1 VISPQRSDAP
11 PPEELGAILGRLTAA
26 GRPWLAIIPAAFIR
40 KPGWPAASG
49 TSQALTATT
58 APQTIDVTDMR
69 DAPVSVNPFELEP
82 GCPVQSHVDRLATLF
97 EAAFRPPAPA
107 RAALRLGLRRAYADC
122 GWDTAAGA
130 ALPGAKAPPG
140 IPCIDGLRR
149 AMLREATELGV
160 DPGQR
165 AMIRGFLDVKLRSLW
180 TGPAAQFLA
189 AGHPADLSGLT
200 SRNVLFTAGDVIDEE
215 ASAFLTGVL
224 LIRLAEQL
232 RVQQQASASAVE
244 GRHAIEASRTTGT
257 TGAVV
262 LAAPAGRLRRLL
274 NEIRGYGA
282 SIITAESAP
291 SAGPI
296 ATAENAVAANGSAGA
311 PGGTDLGNTS
321 TAMERWTAMSSRV
334 ALRGRRSAACGLQC
348 RQRPCSGYELH
359 EAELLARADGQVWL
373 RLWGQVLVLAFLT
386 GRPLPQLPVA
396 VRRSWPSFDV
406 RTRECL
412 LATVVQA
419 AIASRCIALRHTYD
433 PRRLEAAVA
442 TTAAGLLAAA
452 GSSRY
457 LAARFS
463 LRAGQVWVI
472 PQLRWLH
479 EVDRLNPLGPRR
491 VGREDI
497 APPLDF
503 ELAGL
508 PDWPG
513 IRVGDR
519 LDGLRRHRL
528 CMDSERNRGIAATA
542 LLGVDRADRRDR
554 EGLCGSGFEADL
566 AIAGIGLGQ
575 AHRLRYAERMLGII
589 QRGTEPGWLEVVL
602 SWPARLIK
610 SGGCGLHP
618 PENADNIRPR

>member
-1 VISPQRSDAP
+1 
-11 PPEELGAILGRLTAA
+11 
-26 GRPWLAIIPAAFIR
+26 
-40 KPGWPAASG
+40 
-49 TSQALTATT
+49 
-58 APQTIDVTDMR
+58 MR

-82 GCPVQSHVDRLATLF
+82 GCPVQSHVDRLTALF

-122 GWDTAAGA
+122 GWDAAAGA

-149 AMLREATELGV
+149 AVLREATELGV
-160 DPGQR
+160 DPGKR
-165 AMIRGFLDVKLRSLW
+165 ATIRGFLDVQLRSLW

-215 ASAFLTGVL
+215 ASAFLAGVL

-232 RVQQQASASAVE
+232 RAHQQTPASAVE
-244 GRHAIEASRTTGT
+244 GRHAIEAPRTAGNP
-257 TGAVV
+257 GAVV
-262 LAAPAGRLRRLL
+262 LAVPVGRLRRLL
-274 NEIRGYGA
+274 DEIRGYGA
-282 SIITAESAP
+282 TIIPAESAP
-291 SAGPI
+291 SGGSTAD
-296 ATAENAVAANGSAGA
+296 AENAAAANGSAGA
-311 PGGTDLGNTS
+311 PGGMDLGNTS
-321 TAMERWTAMSSRV
+321 AAMERRAAMSSGV

-359 EAELLARADGQVWL
+359 EAELLAQADGQVWL

-386 GRPLPQLPVA
+386 GRPLPHVPAA

-412 LATVVQA
+412 LATVAQA
-419 AIASRCIALRHTYD
+419 AIASRSMALRHTYD
-433 PRRLEAAVA
+433 PRRLEMAVA

-452 GSSRY
+452 VPSAAVPSGTGSSRY
-457 LAARFS
+457 LAARIP

-542 LLGVDRADRRDR
+542 LLGAGRQDR
-554 EGLCGSGFEADL
+554 EGLGGTGFEADL

-589 QRGTEPGWLEVVL
+589 QRGTEPGWLEVVV
-602 SWPARLIK
+602 SWPSRLI
-610 SGGCGLHP
+610 HP
-618 PENADNIRPR
+618 AAIASELCVL